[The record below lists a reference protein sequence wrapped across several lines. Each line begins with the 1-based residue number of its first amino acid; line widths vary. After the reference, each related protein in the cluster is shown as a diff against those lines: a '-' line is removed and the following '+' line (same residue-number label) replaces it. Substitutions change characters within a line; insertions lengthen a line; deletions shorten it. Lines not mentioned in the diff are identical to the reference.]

1 VPRRHRGHPGE
12 TERPANADHE
22 APTPAGL
29 LQIWVTGQPRAG
41 ETTGPGE
48 PEAVANGLGV
58 PASVAAAALG
68 VEHTAS
74 EDDGPV
80 IPHHVEY
87 TPRAPYG
94 RLLGILFVVA
104 SVLAVVAI
112 FWAVSQG
119 GQSSIGIAI
128 GVTGFALAFWWG
140 LLSWTPTVVSVNG
153 PILEVA
159 CGADDERFDLRSP
172 ELDIDVDHDTA
183 SGSWRAT
190 ITRPDDT
197 KLVILATAVDPGQFT
212 AIVQHYR
219 GPVQREDQ
227 PPDVAPSP

>member
-1 VPRRHRGHPGE
+1 MPRRHRGPPGE

-29 LQIWVTGQPRAG
+29 LQMWVTGQPRAG
-41 ETTGPGE
+41 ATKHTT
-48 PEAVANGLGV
+48 
-58 PASVAAAALG
+58 
-68 VEHTAS
+68 S

-87 TPRAPYG
+87 RPRAPYG
-94 RLLGILFVVA
+94 RLLGILFLVA

-140 LLSWTPTVVSVNG
+140 LLSWTPTVVSLNG

-172 ELDIDVDHDTA
+172 ELDIDVDDDTA
-183 SGSWRAT
+183 SRSWRAT
-190 ITRPDDT
+190 ITRPNDT
-197 KLVILATAVDPGQFT
+197 KLVIPATAVDPGQFT
-212 AIVQHYR
+212 AIVQYYR
-219 GPVQREDQ
+219 SQVQHEEQ
-227 PPDVAPSP
+227 PPEVAPSP